1 MLKISSDSAVPVYEQ
16 LKRQIRMGI
25 VSGRYSEDFRMPS
38 IRDLAAE
45 LTINP
50 NTIAKVYRQLEA
62 EGFLKSK
69 AGSGF
74 FVHHS
79 HEKIKETRL
88 LLFRELA
95 DEFIAESVALGVKPQ
110 LIKETIE
117 SKLQER
123 SSDDQS

>member
-1 MLKISSDSAVPVYEQ
+1 MLKISNDSAVPVYEQ
-16 LKRQIRMGI
+16 LKRQIRIGI
-25 VSGRYSEDFRMPS
+25 ISGRYSEDHRMPS

-62 EGFLKSK
+62 EGFLKSR

-88 LLFRELA
+88 LLFRELL
-95 DEFIAESVALGVKPQ
+95 DEFVAESVLLGVEPK
-110 LIKETIE
+110 LIIHAIEDKLKKEP
-117 SKLQER
+117 
-123 SSDDQS
+123 SDDQS